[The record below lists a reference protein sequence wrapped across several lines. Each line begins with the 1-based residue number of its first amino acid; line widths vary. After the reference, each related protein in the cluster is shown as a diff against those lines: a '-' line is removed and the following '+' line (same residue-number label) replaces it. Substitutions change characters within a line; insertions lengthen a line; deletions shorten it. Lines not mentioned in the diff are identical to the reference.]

1 MEAENLPLKE
11 LLSLLKKTASH
22 KGKHSPLHFCLSY
35 EYSGITVHI
44 LTLQHFMSKFHHS
57 KDFTV
62 PIKTLSSRK
71 MYIFLLVLTIA
82 TAIGFQGWRTLLNNF
97 AVEVAGLDGGEFGV
111 IGSIREIPG
120 FLALLVIYVLMFIK
134 EHRLAALSVVVMG
147 LGIALTG
154 FMPSFAGIAF
164 TTIIMSFGFHYYETL
179 NQSLTLQYFGYS
191 EAPIVMGRLRS
202 LGAATN
208 IVVGITILAI
218 SGMFDYQEL
227 FLGAGII
234 SIFAGIYCYFQDP
247 SSTDIPV
254 QHKKMIL
261 RSKYWLFYALSFMA
275 GARRQIFVA
284 FAVFLLV
291 KKFDYSIQAIAAL
304 FVVNNVIN
312 YFVNPIIA
320 KSVNRFGERKVL
332 SLEYVSLILIFT
344 AYAYTESPVV
354 GGILYI
360 LDNIFFNFTMAVK
373 TFFQKIA
380 DPKDIAP
387 SMAVSFTIN
396 HIAAVFV
403 PALGGIA
410 WMQDYRIVFL
420 GAAAL
425 SVVSLILSQFVDME
439 LRLKG
444 KV

>member
-1 MEAENLPLKE
+1 
-11 LLSLLKKTASH
+11 
-22 KGKHSPLHFCLSY
+22 
-35 EYSGITVHI
+35 
-44 LTLQHFMSKFHHS
+44 
-57 KDFTV
+57 
-62 PIKTLSSRK
+62 

-97 AVEVAGLDGGEFGV
+97 AVEIAGLDGGEFGM

-120 FLALLVIYVLMFIK
+120 FLALLVIYVLIFIK
-134 EHRLAALSVVVMG
+134 EHRLAALSVAVMG
-147 LGIALTG
+147 AGISITG

-164 TTIIMSFGFHYYETL
+164 TTLLMSFGFHYYETL

-191 EAPIVMGRLRS
+191 EAPLVMGRLRS
-202 LGAATN
+202 LAAATN
-208 IVVGITILAI
+208 IAVGITILSI
-218 SGMFDYQEL
+218 SGIFSYQQL
-227 FLGAGII
+227 FLGAGLIAI
-234 SIFAGIYCYFQDP
+234 AAAIYCLFQDP
-247 SSTDIPV
+247 SSTEIPV
-254 QHKKMIL
+254 QHKKMIF
-261 RSKYWLFYALSFMA
+261 RSKYWLFYALTFIA

-304 FVVNNVIN
+304 FVINNVIN

-320 KSVNRFGERKVL
+320 RSVNRFGERKVL
-332 SLEYVSLILIFT
+332 TLEYTSLVLIFV
-344 AYAYTESPVV
+344 AYAYTDSPIV
-354 GGILYI
+354 GGILYV
-360 LDNIFFNFTMAVK
+360 LDNIFFNFTIAIK

-380 DPKDIAP
+380 DPKDISP

-425 SVVSLILSQFVDME
+425 AGVSLILSQFVDYE
-439 LRLKG
+439 LRLKANEQ
-444 KV
+444 VD

>member
-1 MEAENLPLKE
+1 
-11 LLSLLKKTASH
+11 
-22 KGKHSPLHFCLSY
+22 
-35 EYSGITVHI
+35 
-44 LTLQHFMSKFHHS
+44 
-57 KDFTV
+57 
-62 PIKTLSSRK
+62 

-97 AVEVAGLDGGEFGV
+97 AVEIAGLDGGEFGM

-120 FLALLVIYVLMFIK
+120 FLALLVIYVLIFIK
-134 EHRLAALSVVVMG
+134 EHRLAALSVAVMG
-147 LGIALTG
+147 AGISITG

-164 TTIIMSFGFHYYETL
+164 TTLLMSFGFHYYETL

-191 EAPIVMGRLRS
+191 EAPLVMGRLRS
-202 LGAATN
+202 LAAATN
-208 IVVGITILAI
+208 IAVGITILSI
-218 SGMFDYQEL
+218 SGIFSYQQL
-227 FLGAGII
+227 FLGAGLIAI
-234 SIFAGIYCYFQDP
+234 AAAIYCLFQDP
-247 SSTDIPV
+247 SSTEIPV
-254 QHKKMIL
+254 QHKKMIF
-261 RSKYWLFYALSFMA
+261 RSKYWLFYALTFIA

-304 FVVNNVIN
+304 FVINNVIN

-320 KSVNRFGERKVL
+320 RSVNRFGERKVL
-332 SLEYVSLILIFT
+332 TLEYTSLVLIFV
-344 AYAYTESPVV
+344 AYAYTDSPIV
-354 GGILYI
+354 GGILYV
-360 LDNIFFNFTMAVK
+360 LDNIFFNFTIAIK

-380 DPKDIAP
+380 DPKDISP

-425 SVVSLILSQFVDME
+425 AGVSLILSQFVDYE
-439 LRLKG
+439 LRLKANEH
-444 KV
+444 VD

>member
-1 MEAENLPLKE
+1 MPTKNP
-11 LLSLLKKTASH
+11 
-22 KGKHSPLHFCLSY
+22 
-35 EYSGITVHI
+35 
-44 LTLQHFMSKFHHS
+44 
-57 KDFTV
+57 
-62 PIKTLSSRK
+62 SSRK

-97 AVEVAGLDGGEFGV
+97 AVEVAGLDGGEFGA

-134 EHRLAALSVVVMG
+134 EHKLAALSVMVMG
-147 LGIALTG
+147 LGVAITG

-164 TTIIMSFGFHYYETL
+164 TTIVMSFGFHYYETL
-179 NQSLTLQYFGYS
+179 NQSLTLQYFGFS
-191 EAPIVMGRLRS
+191 EAPVVMGRLRS
-202 LGAATN
+202 LSAATN
-208 IVVGITILAI
+208 IAVGIIILSVSGIFDYKELFLAAGIITILA
-218 SGMFDYQEL
+218 
-227 FLGAGII
+227 
-234 SIFAGIYCYFQDP
+234 GIYCFFQDP
-247 SSTDIPV
+247 SSKDIPA
-254 QHKKMIL
+254 QHKKMIF

-304 FVVNNVIN
+304 FIVNNIIN

-320 KSVNRFGERKVL
+320 KSINKFGERKVL
-332 SLEYVSLILIFT
+332 TLEYASLVFIFV
-344 AYAYTESPVV
+344 AYAYTDSPIV

-360 LDNIFFNFTMAVK
+360 LDNIFFNFTMAIK

-396 HIAAVFV
+396 HIAAVVV
-403 PALGGIA
+403 PVLGGIA
-410 WMQDYRIVFL
+410 WMQNYKIVFL

-425 SVVSLILSQFVDME
+425 SVLSLILSQFVDME
-439 LRLKG
+439 LKLKG
-444 KV
+444 KA

>member
-1 MEAENLPLKE
+1 M
-11 LLSLLKKTASH
+11 
-22 KGKHSPLHFCLSY
+22 
-35 EYSGITVHI
+35 
-44 LTLQHFMSKFHHS
+44 
-57 KDFTV
+57 

>member
-1 MEAENLPLKE
+1 MPTKNPA
-11 LLSLLKKTASH
+11 
-22 KGKHSPLHFCLSY
+22 
-35 EYSGITVHI
+35 
-44 LTLQHFMSKFHHS
+44 
-57 KDFTV
+57 
-62 PIKTLSSRK
+62 SRK

-97 AVEVAGLDGGEFGV
+97 AVEVGGLDGGEFGA

-134 EHRLAALSVVVMG
+134 EHRLAAISVVVMG
-147 LGIALTG
+147 FGISMTG

-218 SGMFDYQEL
+218 SGIFDYKEL
-227 FLGAGII
+227 FLGAGLITI
-234 SIFAGIYCYFQDP
+234 LAGAYCFFQDP
-247 SSTDIPV
+247 SSKEIPA

-304 FVVNNVIN
+304 FVINNIIN

-320 KSVNRFGERKVL
+320 KSINKFGERKML
-332 SLEYVSLILIFT
+332 TLEYTSLVFIFV
-344 AYAYTESPVV
+344 AYAYIDSPIV

-360 LDNIFFNFTMAVK
+360 LDNIFFNFTIAIK

-403 PALGGIA
+403 PVLGGIA
-410 WMQDYRIVFL
+410 WMQDYKIVFL

-425 SVVSLILSQFVDME
+425 SVLSLVLSQFIDME
-439 LRLKG
+439 LKLKG
-444 KV
+444 KN

>member
-1 MEAENLPLKE
+1 MPTKN
-11 LLSLLKKTASH
+11 
-22 KGKHSPLHFCLSY
+22 
-35 EYSGITVHI
+35 IT
-44 LTLQHFMSKFHHS
+44 
-57 KDFTV
+57 
-62 PIKTLSSRK
+62 SRK
-71 MYIFLLVLTIA
+71 MYIFLLILTIA

-97 AVEVAGLDGGEFGV
+97 AVDVAGLNGGEFGAV
-111 IGSIREIPG
+111 GSIREIPG
-120 FLALLVIYVLMFIK
+120 FLSLLVIYVLIFIK
-134 EHRLAALSVVVMG
+134 EHRLAAISVALMG
-147 LGIALTG
+147 FGISLTG

-164 TTIIMSFGFHYYETL
+164 TTLIMSFGFHYYETL

-191 EAPIVMGRLRS
+191 EAPLVMGRLRS

-208 IVVGITILAI
+208 IVVGIVILSI
-218 SGMFDYQEL
+218 SGLFSYQQL
-227 FLGAGII
+227 FMGAGLVAVM
-234 SIFAGIYCYFQDP
+234 AGFYCFFQDP

-254 QHKKMIL
+254 QHKKMII

-291 KKFDYSIQAIAAL
+291 KKFDYSLQAVAGL
-304 FVVNNVIN
+304 FVLNNVIN
-312 YFVNPIIA
+312 YFINPIIA
-320 KSVNRFGERKVL
+320 KSVNKFGERKVL
-332 SLEYVSLILIFT
+332 SLEYASLLVIFV
-344 AYAYTESPVV
+344 AYAYTDSPIV
-354 GGILYI
+354 GGLLYI
-360 LDNIFFNFTMAVK
+360 LDNIFFNFTIAIK

-403 PALGGIA
+403 PVLGGLA

-425 SVVSLILSQFVDME
+425 SAVSLILSQFIDHE
-439 LRLKG
+439 LKLKSRA
-444 KV
+444 